1 MYKWFLAWRY
11 LYTKLIAY
19 FGIASVTLCVA
30 MVLVVMSVMGG
41 FLDTVRARSRGLL
54 SDIVIDAGT
63 IQGFPFYAEFEAH
76 LRAKLPNL
84 IRMSTPSIYT
94 YGIFR
99 IPATALTKTTRII
112 GVRFDDY
119 VHINDFAKGL
129 NYDRFYPGTT
139 TLAEQE
145 LPVVGLDPDGT
156 FHFPPQLEAAN
167 ARWRASEKDRKAI
180 TQFDD
185 FPFSEAREP
194 YITALIPGDRVF
206 RTAEGPAG
214 QVGPAR
220 YGIIIGGDLIHDRR
234 ATGGFDRHLARG
246 AEVALTVL
254 PLTARGNLT
263 GENPTVIPLRY
274 ADDSHTGIFEI
285 DSQTVYVDFD
295 MLQAR
300 LAMNPQPSVDG
311 GMAPARASQIL
322 IALQPGI
329 DLLAAKRAISAEWRQ
344 FRESMEP
351 ALSAMDAGSMG
362 EVDVLTW
369 EDIQRDFIAAVEK
382 EKVLVTILF
391 GFISLVSIVLV
402 GCILYMIVEK
412 KIRDIG
418 ILKSVGASSGGVGG
432 LFVVYAAVVGVA
444 GAILGTAL
452 GTVFVWYINEFQ
464 DWLASF
470 DPQLRVWTA
479 DVYSFDRIPNVVK
492 PWDAV
497 GIGCVAV
504 LASVV
509 GSVIPA
515 TVAARVWPV
524 RALRYE

>member
-54 SDIVIDAGT
+54 SDIVVDAGS
-63 IQGFPFYAEFEAH
+63 IQGFPYYAEFEAH
-76 LRAKLPNL
+76 LRRELPNL
-84 IRMSTPSIYT
+84 IRTSTPSIYT

-99 IPATALTKTTRII
+99 IPATSLTKMTRII
-112 GVRFDDY
+112 GIRFDDY
-119 VHINDFAKGL
+119 MKINDFAKGL
-129 NYDRFYPGTT
+129 NYNRFFPGTT
-139 TLAEQE
+139 TLGEQE
-145 LPVVGLDPDGT
+145 LAVVGLAADGT
-156 FHFPPQLEAAN
+156 FHLPPDLEAAS
-167 ARWRASEKDRKAI
+167 ARWRGAETDPQALA
-180 TQFDD
+180 QFDA

-206 RTAEGPAG
+206 RTAEGPPTH
-214 QVGPAR
+214 VGPAR
-220 YGIIIGGDLIHDRR
+220 HGIIVGGDIIHDRR
-234 ATGGFDRHLARG
+234 TTGGFDRYLARG
-246 AEVALTVL
+246 AEIALTVM

-263 GENPTVIPLRY
+263 GENATVIPLRY

-295 MLQAR
+295 MLQSR
-300 LAMNPQPSVDG
+300 LAMTPQPSVDG
-311 GMAPARASQIL
+311 GMSPARATQLL
-322 IALQPGI
+322 IALQPGS
-329 DLLAAKRAISAEWRQ
+329 DLLAAKHAIKEEWHR
-344 FRESMEP
+344 FTESLVPGLNET
-351 ALSAMDAGSMG
+351 DATSLGR
-362 EVDVLTW
+362 VDVLTW

-418 ILKSVGASSGGVGG
+418 ILKSVGASSRGVGG
-432 LFVVYAAVVGVA
+432 LFVVYASAVGVA
-444 GAILGTAL
+444 GAICGTVL

-470 DPQLRVWTA
+470 NPQLRVWTA
-479 DVYSFDRIPNVVK
+479 DVYSFDRIPNIVK

-497 GIGCVAV
+497 GIGCIAV
-504 LASVV
+504 LASIV

-515 TVAARVWPV
+515 VVAARVWPV